1 MLAGEPVAENRTHFK
16 PMTMTH
22 TALLVIDIQRG
33 AFDGV
38 RCPPMDAPERL
49 LRHAGQL
56 VEAARQGGHHVVFVR
71 HCEEAGAP
79 FEDGTPHGE
88 LHESLVPAT
97 GELVLKKRESSAF
110 DGTELRAELQARQV
124 DELVLCGLQSEF
136 CVSNTARSAL
146 GLGLRVQLASD
157 GHGTWPSEGRGA
169 DEIRADVNRRLAEA
183 GVHLA
188 TTAELAQSLSDTR

>member
-1 MLAGEPVAENRTHFK
+1 MS
-16 PMTMTH
+16 H

-49 LRHAGQL
+49 VRHAGQL
-56 VEAARQGGHHVVFVR
+56 VEAARQGGPHVVFVR

-88 LHESLVPAT
+88 LHESLVPASD
-97 GELVLKKRESSAF
+97 ELVLTKRESSSF
-110 DGTELRAELQARQV
+110 DGTGLRAQLEARQV
-124 DELVLCGLQSEF
+124 TELVLCGLQSEF

-146 GLGLRVQLASD
+146 ALGYRVQLASD
-157 GHGTWPSEGRGA
+157 GHGTWPSEGRSA
-169 DEIRADVNRRLAEA
+169 EEIRAEANRRLAEA
-183 GVHLA
+183 GAHLA
-188 TTAELAQSLSDTR
+188 STAELAQALSAPR